1 MNTLDFKEGQ
11 TYICT
16 KSDRPWWTVGK
27 EYPVFLYSDNE
38 PAIKDDDCFDWHSGY
53 LSYLN
58 TSNIQFKL
66 KEKQPKVTLDEPQ
79 KPVMPKFFDDWAK
92 QVLEKRNKFYAI
104 SLITRAGWG
113 YGVDYELGESENPS
127 TTRELLDWLV
137 EDSLY
142 LNKEKATE
150 ALLYG
155 YEVEEEPLYYV
166 KLPVVYFNHLDLETY
181 LMKDDRG
188 NITIADNN
196 DFDDMKFTE
205 SEIKAI
211 DERYWAFAVPVEE
224 VVER

>member
-1 MNTLDFKEGQ
+1 MNTLEFKEGQ
-11 TYICT
+11 TYVCT
-16 KSDRPWWTVGK
+16 KSDKRWWTVGK
-27 EYPVFLYSDNE
+27 EYPVFLDSYNE
-38 PAIKDDDCFDWHSGY
+38 PAIRDDDGDDWHSG
-53 LSYLN
+53 YLN

-66 KEKQPKVTLDEPQ
+66 KEKQPKVTLDEPK

-92 QVLEKRNKFYAI
+92 QVLEKRDKFYAI

-142 LNKEKATE
+142 LNKEKAIN

-155 YEVEEEPLYYV
+155 YEVEKEPLYSVIIAGDYLVKEISCSNEV
-166 KLPVVYFNHLDLETY
+166 KLVSTAY
-181 LMKDDRG
+181 LPQYL
-188 NITIADNN
+188 AHHYQL
-196 DFDDMKFTE
+196 TE
-205 SEIKAI
+205 KQIKEI

>member
-1 MNTLDFKEGQ
+1 MNTLEFKEGQ
-11 TYICT
+11 TYVCT
-16 KSDRPWWTVGK
+16 KSDKRWWTVGK
-27 EYPVFLYSDNE
+27 EYPVFLDSYNE
-38 PAIKDDDCFDWHSGY
+38 PIIKDDEYDDWHSSY
-53 LSYLN
+53 LSI
-58 TSNIQFKL
+58 SNNQFKL
-66 KEKQPKVTLDEPQ
+66 KEEQPKVTLDEPK

-155 YEVEEEPLYYV
+155 YEVEKEPLYSVIIAGDYLVKEISCSNEV
-166 KLPVVYFNHLDLETY
+166 KLLSTAY
-181 LMKDDRG
+181 LPQYL
-188 NITIADNN
+188 AHHYQL
-196 DFDDMKFTE
+196 TE
-205 SEIKAI
+205 KQIKAI
-211 DERYWAFAVPVEE
+211 DERYWPFAVPVEE
-224 VVER
+224 VAEG

>member
-1 MNTLDFKEGQ
+1 MLTIKKGQ

-16 KSDRPWWTVGK
+16 KSDKRWWTVGK
-27 EYPVFLYSDNE
+27 EYPVFLNSYNE
-38 PAIKDDDCFDWHSGY
+38 PAIRDDDGDDWH

-92 QVLEKRNKFYAI
+92 QVLEKHNKFYAI

-142 LNKEKATE
+142 LNKEKAIN

-155 YEVEEEPLYYV
+155 YEVEKEPLYSVIIAGEYLVKEISCSNEV
-166 KLPVVYFNHLDLETY
+166 KLVSTAY
-181 LMKDDRG
+181 LPQYL
-188 NITIADNN
+188 AHHYQL
-196 DFDDMKFTE
+196 TE
-205 SEIKAI
+205 KQIKEI